1 VARREHPSLPQSVQA
16 GWAASQVGSQ
26 RFRASIPTIRMRRR
40 PAGCLSFCSPPSSD
54 NLEDQ
59 NSVGSSI
66 MVRRG
71 VIASALPD
79 FSQLIDG
86 LKKNLTRRANHRH
99 IYIIAKIMQSPG
111 GEIRRGLFV

>member
-1 VARREHPSLPQSVQA
+1 
-16 GWAASQVGSQ
+16 
-26 RFRASIPTIRMRRR
+26 
-40 PAGCLSFCSPPSSD
+40 
-54 NLEDQ
+54 
-59 NSVGSSI
+59 